1 MYVNNCPNHFLNNE
15 HVEGKYL
22 KTNENLNIFLHISL
36 GIIKDDTA
44 MQQTGFHTHCPQN
57 IALTKVSLLD
67 FHECYVKKCGMDII
81 NE

>member
-44 MQQTGFHTHCPQN
+44 MQ
-57 IALTKVSLLD
+57 
-67 FHECYVKKCGMDII
+67 
-81 NE
+81 